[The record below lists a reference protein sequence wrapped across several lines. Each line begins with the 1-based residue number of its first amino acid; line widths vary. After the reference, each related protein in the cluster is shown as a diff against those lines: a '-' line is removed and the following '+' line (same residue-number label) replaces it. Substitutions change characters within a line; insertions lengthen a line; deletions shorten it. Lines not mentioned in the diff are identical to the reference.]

1 MIIKNTPT
9 CRWGRTYRDKETWR
23 MRQEGMVMTLGLP
36 SISDRNTTF
45 RALGQSMCGRW
56 LVRGAGIQSS
66 SCHPEKSLQRIAT
79 RPILQGS
86 PCFLTQGT
94 CARVAPSHVEKTW
107 RVCLRAP
114 PLSPGWSWI
123 KPLIYGCVSFLAKQE
138 IKICMSKSY
147 CKAPYKDTHT
157 HTFKI
162 PKMPHR

>member
-1 MIIKNTPT
+1 MIIKRLPT

-36 SISDRNTTF
+36 SISDRHH
-45 RALGQSMCGRW
+45 
-56 LVRGAGIQSS
+56 IQSPRS
-66 SCHPEKSLQRIAT
+66 EHVCEVAGEGCWN
-79 RPILQGS
+79 PILLLSSREES
-86 PCFLTQGT
+86 PENCHTPHSAGEPLFPHSREH
-94 CARVAPSHVEKTW
+94 ARVAPSPRGETW

-123 KPLIYGCVSFLAKQE
+123 KPLIYGCVSFSLAKQE